1 MTAMPRAIVLDPGDT
16 VATLIDPART
26 GEAATLAGARSGT
39 VTLSADVP
47 FGHKIALADI
57 PAGADILKYGQVIG
71 RATAAIPAGAHV
83 HVHNVEALRARGDV
97 SGRAA

>member
-1 MTAMPRAIVLDPGDT
+1 MPRAVVLDASDT
-16 VATLIDPART
+16 VATLIDPGRR
-26 GEAATLAGARSGT
+26 GEEVALAGQRAGS

-47 FGHKIALADI
+47 FGHKVALADI
-57 PAGADILKYGQVIG
+57 AAGTDILKYGQVIG